1 MFNPDGKFKGTD
13 AIQSAIGATMA
24 SIFVIIL
31 GATPWIRPLYGLIVA
46 GIWLWLFHSGIKQMG
61 VKYPTQH
68 IIGAFSVS
76 IFVNA
81 IFYMMFNLIT
91 WGQLMANF
99 FGSPVFIIATFL
111 SFPTALVF
119 DLNNLTNI
127 FRKYDYWARR

>member
-1 MFNPDGKFKGTD
+1 MNDEKFKGKD
-13 AIQSAIGATMA
+13 IVQSAIGATMA

-31 GATPWIRPLYGLIVA
+31 GAKPWINPLHSVIVA
-46 GIWLWLFHSGIKQMG
+46 VIWLWLFYKGIKQMG
-61 VKYPTQH
+61 VKYPMQH
-68 IIGAFSVS
+68 IIGAFAVS
-76 IFVNA
+76 IFVNT

-91 WGQLMANF
+91 WEQLMANF

-127 FRKYDYWARR
+127 FWKYAYWARK